1 MNNKLNAID
10 YVIYAILAIFV
21 IGIFGSIIY
30 ASGKDYKKLSNP
42 EPKSEVVT
50 NTVDTTAVH
59 KKKVVKVIKLDRAD
73 RQMALYDVKGNR
85 INYCNAY
92 KGSFDGHTWYVFF
105 GDMASPSVVHDPS
118 CECGGK

>member
-10 YVIYAILAIFV
+10 YVIYSLLAIMV
-21 IGIFGSIIY
+21 IGIFGAIIY
-30 ASGKDYKKLSNP
+30 VSGQKREEISKAR
-42 EPKSEVVT
+42 SENVAVT
-50 NTVDTTAVH
+50 DVVDTTAVH
-59 KKKVVKVIKLDRAD
+59 KKKIVKFTKLDRAD
-73 RQMALYDVKGNR
+73 RQMQLYDVNGNR
-85 INYCNAY
+85 ITYCNAY